1 MVHKDWRSS
10 AHISSYFWKNKFS
23 TCFFEHSS
31 AVHVNFDLVRSHPD
45 TLIFEVIQIEQVDVA
60 YTNIDPKLKFLQN
73 VHKDVLSTS
82 IIYIMS

>member
-1 MVHKDWRSS
+1 M
-10 AHISSYFWKNKFS
+10 
-23 TCFFEHSS
+23 
-31 AVHVNFDLVRSHPD
+31 NFDLVRSHPD

-60 YTNIDPKLKFLQN
+60 YTNIDPKLKVLQN